1 MSEYG
6 VLKSIKATKSHNE
19 KKENSPTA
27 NTKES
32 VAMILLG
39 LSVTGIQKVIV
50 GLEEPSVI
58 AKKLKKR
65 KRKIRVTKEKVV

>member
-39 LSVTGIQKVIV
+39 LSVTGIPKVIV
-50 GLEEPSVI
+50 G
-58 AKKLKKR
+58 
-65 KRKIRVTKEKVV
+65 